1 MISPSTAHD
10 TTTHPNG
17 GFTALFPGQ
26 GSQKAGM
33 GEGLFDKYPKLTA
46 IADKILGYSIKDLCL
61 NDSAQN
67 LSQTQYTQPA
77 LYVVNALTYQDQVVD
92 KGLQPSFLAGHSLGE
107 FNALYAAKV
116 FDFETGLRIVQKRGA
131 IMSTISGGGMAAV
144 IGLSEEKVRELLSG
158 LLGKKIDIANIN
170 SSKQIVISGLQK
182 DVLASEQSFLDAGA
196 QMFIRLNVSGAFH
209 SRYMMEAAGEFSRFL
224 EQFSFAAPK
233 TPVISNVEAALYDDN
248 AAKICALIT
257 GQMTAS
263 VRWCESIQSLLGEGQ
278 SEFREIGPGTV
289 LGGLI
294 TRITAES
301 PPLNKG
307 LLIEWKKQSLRRPT
321 PLAET
326 KEANQLNGDRS
337 LDRGAK
343 PNTPSLLAPQ
353 LGAQSFR
360 DRYGLRLS
368 YASGSMYR
376 GISSVDMVVRM
387 ANAGL
392 MSFLGTGGFSPEEI
406 KSSITL
412 IKKRMNGSGCYGMN
426 LLCNLDSPDDE
437 IRQIETYIKHGIN
450 LIEASAFLQI
460 TPAIVLFRLKGLKPN
475 ADDSLH
481 QPSRI
486 IAKVSRPEVAESFL
500 SPAPRKI
507 IDQLIQSGKITEE
520 EGRLGESIPI
530 ASDITVEADSGG
542 HTDQGN
548 PYTLLPAMI
557 TLRNR
562 MVEHHGYQESIHI
575 GAAGGIGTPEAAAA
589 AFMLGADYVQTGSIN
604 QCTVE
609 AGISD
614 QVKSMLE
621 SINVQDTAYAPA
633 GDMFEIGAKVQVLRK
648 GVFFP
653 ARANKLYELY
663 RQHKSIDE
671 IDPKTRKQ
679 LEDKY
684 FKRTLEDIWQE
695 TSAYLQKKHPKE
707 HATIV
712 ANPKQKMAWIFRSY
726 FAYSTR
732 LAFEGKKEATV
743 DFQVHTGPAL
753 GAFNQWVKGT
763 PLESWRNRHVDELAD
778 KLMHGSAKI
787 ITRFYTQVR

>member
-1 MISPSTAHD
+1 
-10 TTTHPNG
+10 
-17 GFTALFPGQ
+17 
-26 GSQKAGM
+26 
-33 GEGLFDKYPKLTA
+33 
-46 IADKILGYSIKDLCL
+46 
-61 NDSAQN
+61 
-67 LSQTQYTQPA
+67 
-77 LYVVNALTYQDQVVD
+77 
-92 KGLQPSFLAGHSLGE
+92 
-107 FNALYAAKV
+107 
-116 FDFETGLRIVQKRGA
+116 
-131 IMSTISGGGMAAV
+131 
-144 IGLSEEKVRELLSG
+144 
-158 LLGKKIDIANIN
+158 
-170 SSKQIVISGLQK
+170 
-182 DVLASEQSFLDAGA
+182 
-196 QMFIRLNVSGAFH
+196 
-209 SRYMMEAAGEFSRFL
+209 
-224 EQFSFAAPK
+224 
-233 TPVISNVEAALYDDN
+233 
-248 AAKICALIT
+248 
-257 GQMTAS
+257 
-263 VRWCESIQSLLGEGQ
+263 
-278 SEFREIGPGTV
+278 
-289 LGGLI
+289 
-294 TRITAES
+294 
-301 PPLNKG
+301 
-307 LLIEWKKQSLRRPT
+307 
-321 PLAET
+321 
-326 KEANQLNGDRS
+326 
-337 LDRGAK
+337 
-343 PNTPSLLAPQ
+343 
-353 LGAQSFR
+353 
-360 DRYGLRLS
+360 
-368 YASGSMYR
+368 
-376 GISSVDMVVRM
+376 
-387 ANAGL
+387 
-392 MSFLGTGGFSPEEI
+392 
-406 KSSITL
+406 
-412 IKKRMNGSGCYGMN
+412 
-426 LLCNLDSPDDE
+426 
-437 IRQIETYIKHGIN
+437 
-450 LIEASAFLQI
+450 
-460 TPAIVLFRLKGLKPN
+460 
-475 ADDSLH
+475 
-481 QPSRI
+481 
-486 IAKVSRPEVAESFL
+486 
-500 SPAPRKI
+500 
-507 IDQLIQSGKITEE
+507 
-520 EGRLGESIPI
+520 
-530 ASDITVEADSGG
+530 
-542 HTDQGN
+542 
-548 PYTLLPAMI
+548 MI